1 MGVSGISSS
10 SSLKDIQQNTAN
22 NKKNTSDKTESS
34 ATSKYDKYVK
44 GEDSGD
50 AGIYSSNGK
59 KTEDTEND
67 GYRYRTRQE
76 KKALK
81 AKKSKAF
88 SFGGIFNISAASV
101 IARLNPQK

>member
-10 SSLKDIQQNTAN
+10 SSLKDIQQNSALS
-22 NKKNTSDKTESS
+22 KKDTSDKSENS

-44 GEDSGD
+44 NGDSKD
-50 AGIYSSNGK
+50 AGIYSSKTDK
-59 KTEDTEND
+59 KSGD

-88 SFGGIFNISAASV
+88 SFGGAFGISAFSV
-101 IARLNPQK
+101 ISRLNQK

>member
-1 MGVSGISSS
+1 MGVSGINSS

-22 NKKNTSDKTESS
+22 KKNSAEKNESS

-81 AKKSKAF
+81 EKKSKAF

-101 IARLNPQK
+101 ISRLNPKK

>member
-1 MGVSGISSS
+1 MGVSGINSS

-22 NKKNTSDKTESS
+22 KKNSAEKTESS

-76 KKALK
+76 KRELK
-81 AKKSKAF
+81 AKKSRAF
-88 SFGGIFNISAASV
+88 TFGGAFGISAANV
-101 IARLNPQK
+101 IARLNGNKQ